1 MTLHVCGE
9 IAEIRTSVIK
19 DYWLAAIVISV
30 EMGNSPWRFMKD
42 EEMNF
47 RLWYRDKAD
56 QIFVINV

>member
-30 EMGNSPWRFMKD
+30 EMGNSP
-42 EEMNF
+42 
-47 RLWYRDKAD
+47 
-56 QIFVINV
+56 